1 MFNCHLD
8 LVLLII
14 TKERDYFLI
23 GESKECVDHWYNVM
37 YSVLLCE
44 FPSSFHGSGVAASSS
59 KPVPYPR
66 SLFTDTTSVEPPQF
80 RRPQLPVAASSS
92 KPVPYPR
99 SLFMDT
105 TSVEPP
111 QFRGPQ
117 LPVAASSSKPV
128 PYPRSLFT
136 DTTSVEPPQFR
147 GPQLPESGQL
157 DTENPSMKI
166 NPLNLVKIEEKDV
179 QVNLEDLKNCMKISD
194 IDGRCC
200 ITQWRGAPH
209 VRHLFCRGD
218 RILAVND
225 LRTETAKDVELYL
238 NKVMKTQVKMKIQ
251 RTQESQ
257 L

>member
-1 MFNCHLD
+1 
-8 LVLLII
+8 
-14 TKERDYFLI
+14 
-23 GESKECVDHWYNVM
+23 M

-147 GPQLPESGQL
+147 GPQLPDDASLSSPVENKKLLEYYYDMPRTFREALESGQL